1 MTSWKCPTVHCGMWR
16 AGLVSPVEVYEGR
29 VVQGKLSQAVRTER
43 EENLLGLHD
52 SAVGYLIPVQ
62 QTSKTGDKEYL
73 GSSPL
78 STAKVLG
85 SHQII
90 HYTLC
95 KMCWSQSAITPR
107 GWLPVRVPAGR
118 GLLLVIFH
126 VNAAQLACTREVG
139 EALLVKADWPLLSA
153 IQSTSWPT
161 SMALLPRSSA
171 DLSLI
176 SLLTWASVG
185 SFSLCEDR
193 DLPRPT
199 PSTLRGTKMRMWKM
213 FSKWFF
219 TFWQRSCTRLNH
231 FSVIFGIS
239 FWQKP
244 RRFWSSHQH
253 FHCDTF
259 NIFLTTTSWIWP
271 VSRR

>member
-1 MTSWKCPTVHCGMWR
+1 MTQVTRNISDPPR
-16 AGLVSPVEVYEGR
+16 S
-29 VVQGKLSQAVRTER
+29 
-43 EENLLGLHD
+43 LLPRCSGVIR
-52 SAVGYLIPVQ
+52 SFKVQ
-62 QTSKTGDKEYL
+62 Q
-73 GSSPL
+73 
-78 STAKVLG
+78 
-85 SHQII
+85 
-90 HYTLC
+90 LC
-95 KMCWSQSAITPR
+95 KMCWSQSALTPR

-161 SMALLPRSSA
+161 SIALLPRSSA